1 MLDHL
6 SLKLTSERE
15 INLDT
20 FFAGLDPTVDS
31 SAAKKE
37 APTSVSSADRV
48 HTFFWLSGMPKT
60 RTTRL
65 SAPPHTHVGC
75 HLCTDFSGMCDL
87 HPECKE
93 CVALGM
99 KDAFTLA
106 NLNRE
111 VKKAE
116 DVAAYERTKATDF
129 QNIVKRQAVTL
140 AEKETEIQRLLNV
153 QKGFERQL
161 RKDAVLLDRARETYS
176 VQCAETARWKQHVL
190 DLKNQLSSQSQEI
203 AAIVRDQQLLDATQQ
218 RILADTLNDPARD
231 LLTFFTSVA
240 NEYEASV

>member
-1 MLDHL
+1 
-6 SLKLTSERE
+6 
-15 INLDT
+15 
-20 FFAGLDPTVDS
+20 
-31 SAAKKE
+31 
-37 APTSVSSADRV
+37 
-48 HTFFWLSGMPKT
+48 
-60 RTTRL
+60 
-65 SAPPHTHVGC
+65 
-75 HLCTDFSGMCDL
+75 MCDL

-99 KDAFTLA
+99 QDAFMLA

-116 DVAAYERTKATDF
+116 DVAAYERTKAADF

-161 RKDAVLLDRARETYS
+161 RKDATLLDRARETYS

-231 LLTFFTSVA
+231 LLTFFHSVG

>member
-1 MLDHL
+1 
-6 SLKLTSERE
+6 
-15 INLDT
+15 
-20 FFAGLDPTVDS
+20 
-31 SAAKKE
+31 
-37 APTSVSSADRV
+37 
-48 HTFFWLSGMPKT
+48 
-60 RTTRL
+60 
-65 SAPPHTHVGC
+65 
-75 HLCTDFSGMCDL
+75 
-87 HPECKE
+87 
-93 CVALGM
+93 M

-218 RILADTLNDPARD
+218 RILADTLNDPSRD
-231 LLTFFTSVA
+231 LLSLFTSVA